1 MKRPLRRLGTAVI
14 VMIGL
19 LLANIAYTQVIKAND
34 YRADPNN
41 KRTLVAEYSR
51 QRGQITAAGGV
62 VLARSDPVN
71 DQYQYQRVYPG
82 AGMYANLT
90 GYYSMRY
97 GPTGLERNQNEIL
110 SGDSPELIAGQLS
123 DLITGRDPR
132 GGNVE
137 LTVVPAVQQAAY
149 TAMTDKKYVGAVVAI
164 EPSTGKILAMVST
177 PSYNPNPL
185 ASHRDAVQ
193 RKAYNALLNDDP
205 SPLVNRATGAVYPPG
220 STFKLVIAAA
230 ALQQE
235 YTPQTPVTGK
245 SKINLPDT
253 GGATLSNFGGETCGN
268 GGGADVSL
276 TEALAFSCNTA
287 FAQVAMSVG
296 TVPIRRQA
304 EALGID
310 VAPPPDIGVDLV
322 GSRLGDVPDTAAL
335 AQTGIGQRDVAMSP
349 FQMAWITATIANRG
363 DQMAPH
369 LIAKTTKPDLSVISQ
384 TQPESLGQAIPIP
397 VADEVRDMMVASE
410 KETLGSGAISNLV
423 IASKTGTAE
432 HGTDPKHTPPHAW
445 YVAFA
450 PADNPKV
457 AVAVMVE
464 NGGGLGLDATGSK
477 VAAPIGR
484 SVIAAALAGGP

>member
-19 LLANIAYTQVIKAND
+19 LLANIAYTQVIKADD

-62 VLARSDPVN
+62 VLARSDPVDDPYN
-71 DQYQYQRVYPG
+71 YQRVYPG
-82 AGMYANLT
+82 DAVYAHLT

-97 GPTGLERNQNEIL
+97 GPTGLERTQNDIL
-110 SGDSPELIAGQLS
+110 SGEAPELIAGQLS

-137 LTVVPAVQQAAY
+137 LNIVPAIQQAAY
-149 TAMTDKKYVGAVVAI
+149 SAMADDGLVGAVVAM
-164 EPSTGKILAMVST
+164 EPSTGKVLAVVST
-177 PSYNPNPL
+177 PSYDPNPL
-185 ASHRDAVQ
+185 ASHSDAVQ
-193 RKAYNALLNDDP
+193 RKAYNELVSADP
-205 SPLVNRATGAVYPPG
+205 SPLLNRATAAVYPPG
-220 STFKLVIAAA
+220 STFKLVIASA
-230 ALQQE
+230 ALQQG
-235 YTPQTPVTGK
+235 YTPQTEVTGEP
-245 SKINLPDT
+245 KITLPDT
-253 GGATLSNFGGETCGN
+253 GGATLSNFAGENCGN
-268 GGGADVSL
+268 GGGGDVPL

-287 FAQVAMSVG
+287 FAEVAMSLGRGPVQK
-296 TVPIRRQA
+296 QA
-304 EALGID
+304 EALGVDGQEENIGLD
-310 VAPPPDIGVDLV
+310 VV
-322 GSRLGDVPDTAAL
+322 GSRLGDIPDTAAL
-335 AQTGIGQRDVAMSP
+335 AQTGIGQRDVAVTP

-363 DQMAPH
+363 DKMAPH
-369 LIAKTTKPDLSVISQ
+369 LIAKTTKPDLTVISQ
-384 TQPESLGQAIPIP
+384 PEPESLGQAIPIS
-397 VADEVRDMMVASE
+397 VADQVRDMMVASE
-410 KETLGSGAISNLV
+410 QETVGAGGIADLV

-432 HGTDPKHTPPHAW
+432 HGTDPKKTPPHAW

-450 PADNPKV
+450 PADDPQV

-464 NGGGLGLDATGSK
+464 NGGKLGLDATGGK